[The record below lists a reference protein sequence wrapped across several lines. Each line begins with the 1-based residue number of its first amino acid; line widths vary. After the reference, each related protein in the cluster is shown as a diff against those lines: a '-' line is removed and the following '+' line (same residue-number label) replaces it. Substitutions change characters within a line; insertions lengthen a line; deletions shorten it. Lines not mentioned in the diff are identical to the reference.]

1 MGTTYSRAEASPAPT
16 VAASAAA
23 AAADAESAP
32 SKTQSTAS
40 LTPFTSK
47 ILSKDKSESSTTK
60 KGPSGPWWRNFER
73 SELPNPGG
81 YEEISQDAMQILRPN
96 LIEGMQF
103 NFTAPI
109 TNTFAMGNSVEM
121 GAKDHPGMFALNAN
135 YFTNQIVMMSR
146 TTPADGRVNGRIFIN
161 HTPALTSKIIADVG
175 LEPDS
180 SKWSWDLDYR
190 GSDYCGQLKFA
201 NGVVAVS
208 YLQSVAPWL
217 AFGGEG
223 FYQHKSCFS
232 AVTWAAKFFTKEDT
246 ASLSV
251 SSFGPILANYVH
263 RVNPKVSFATEIFVD
278 ARTRDSHLTLGYRFD
293 LKSATV
299 VGHVDSTGR
308 VAATLEEKIN
318 PALSLTLSGELDHV
332 KEDYKFGFGV
342 NIGGG

>member
-1 MGTTYSRAEASPAPT
+1 MGASYSRAEPTPAST
-16 VAASAAA
+16 VAAA
-23 AAADAESAP
+23 AAQSHPDPPKPQQTAP
-32 SKTQSTAS
+32 
-40 LTPFTSK
+40 LTPFTSR
-47 ILSKDKSESSTTK
+47 ILPPSDAPQSAAASKP
-60 KGPSGPWWRNFER
+60 PSAPWWRAFER

-109 TNTFAMGNSVEM
+109 SSTFALGNTIEM
-121 GAKDHPGMFALNAN
+121 GAKDHPGQFAFNAN
-135 YFTNQIVMMSR
+135 YFTNRIVMMSR
-146 TTPADGRVNGRIFIN
+146 TTPSDRRVNGRIFIN

-180 SKWSWDLDYR
+180 SKASWDLDYR
-190 GSDYCGQLKFA
+190 GSDFCSQLKFG

-208 YLQSVAPWL
+208 YLQSVAPCL

-223 FYQHKSCFS
+223 FYQHKSFFS
-232 AVTWAAKFFTKEDT
+232 AITLAAKYFTSTDT
-246 ASLSV
+246 ASLSL

-263 RVNPKVSFATEIFVD
+263 RVSPKVSFATEIFVD

-293 LKSATV
+293 LNSATV
-299 VGHVDSTGR
+299 IGHVDSTGR

-318 PALSLTLSGELDHV
+318 PALTLTLSGELDHV

-342 NIGGG
+342 NIGGA